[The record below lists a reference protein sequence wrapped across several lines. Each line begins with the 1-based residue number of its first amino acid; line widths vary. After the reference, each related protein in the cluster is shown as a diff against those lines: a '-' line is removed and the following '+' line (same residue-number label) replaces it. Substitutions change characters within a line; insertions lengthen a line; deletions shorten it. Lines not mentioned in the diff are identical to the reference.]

1 VRLLSKSKLIAFRQC
16 PRRLWLEVHRP
27 QLRADSPR
35 AQAAFRVGN
44 EVGRVARQLYDP
56 EGTGELVDLD
66 VLGFNPALDRTRALL
81 GAARPIFEAGFA
93 ARGAVAFADVL
104 LPAPLTEASSWHLIE
119 VKSSASLKDTHRDDA
134 AIQAWIAR
142 GAQLDLASVRVA
154 HIDTRFVYPGGGD
167 YRGLLR
173 EHDLTAEVAARANE
187 VATWVED
194 AHRVADLPAAPER
207 ATGPHCHSPHECGFL
222 GHCRSLEPQAE
233 HPVAWLPR
241 VTRRALR
248 EFLAGSG
255 ARDLREVPDELLT
268 EEQCRVKHCTLT
280 GSVHFDRAATTQ
292 ALATQPSPAR
302 FLDFETTQFAV
313 PVWPGTRP
321 HQQIPFQFSL
331 QVLAQDGSLAE
342 SAFLD
347 LSGADPRGAFAEA
360 LIASCGSGGAIF
372 VYNAAFEA
380 GRIRELAALLP
391 QHAAALQALAL
402 RLVDLL
408 PIVQAHFY
416 HPAQQ
421 GSWSIKKVLAAVFPE
436 LAHDT
441 LDGVK
446 DGAAAAGA
454 YQEAIAPT
462 TSPERRAQ
470 IEAELRAYCRRDTEA
485 LARLW
490 SFLRGA

>member
-1 VRLLSKSKLIAFRQC
+1 
-16 PRRLWLEVHRP
+16 
-27 QLRADSPR
+27 
-35 AQAAFRVGN
+35 
-44 EVGRVARQLYDP
+44 
-56 EGTGELVDLD
+56 
-66 VLGFNPALDRTRALL
+66 
-81 GAARPIFEAGFA
+81 
-93 ARGAVAFADVL
+93 
-104 LPAPLTEASSWHLIE
+104 
-119 VKSSASLKDTHRDDA
+119 
-134 AIQAWIAR
+134 
-142 GAQLDLASVRVA
+142 
-154 HIDTRFVYPGGGD
+154 
-167 YRGLLR
+167 
-173 EHDLTAEVAARANE
+173 
-187 VATWVED
+187 
-194 AHRVADLPAAPER
+194 
-207 ATGPHCHSPHECGFL
+207 
-222 GHCRSLEPQAE
+222 
-233 HPVAWLPR
+233 VAWLPR

-248 EFLAGSG
+248 EFLASSG

-347 LSGADPRGAFAEA
+347 LSGADPRHAFAEA
-360 LIASCGSGGAIF
+360 LLASCGSGGAIF

-391 QHAAALQALAL
+391 QHAAPLQALAR